1 MDNQL
6 DVNDIIAAFK
16 EQIGNQAQE
25 IATLKAVIA
34 AMSKD
39 NDEVE

>member
-6 DVNDIIAAFK
+6 DVNDIILAFK
-16 EQIGNQAQE
+16 EQIANQAQE
-25 IATLKAVIA
+25 IAILKATIA
-34 AMSKD
+34 AISKE